1 MRPACLQTATQ
12 TRLLDVIQQ
21 QQQQQQL
28 QRTPRLMKHSNSDGM
43 LLSRSRDCVA
53 TAAAKQ
59 HSSSAVIECPVCP
72 LRRELTTT
80 LPSTAMQDDDRVW
93 LYLSSVYLHAQK
105 CDSIIITVLIV

>member
-12 TRLLDVIQQ
+12 TRLLDVIQ

-80 LPSTAMQDDDRVW
+80 LPPTAMQDDDRVW
-93 LYLSSVYLHAQK
+93 LYLLVCTYMHRNA
-105 CDSIIITVLIV
+105 TA